1 MAMTYW
7 VNDCFDKYEVPVNAE
22 NPLQFEET
30 IDHFT
35 AQELRSSSSSSSTRT
50 ISLSLQAID
59 NKLYGP
65 LKYIPLEGTGSKIFI
80 LDHSNSDSNS
90 NSNSN
95 QKNNKE
101 ILSCQSGI
109 FNILKSKAQDIF
121 YVVAEKTSKSG
132 VKMLNI
138 RSSMKISNN
147 SPIGFRIVLKI
158 KDEIYWDE
166 ILQPSSEIYLPAQ
179 YCHTK
184 SSKLLFQPFLSE
196 QANAK
201 QPFPTIEVPLPDI
214 PGLHNN
220 NNNNNNN
227 NNSPVSVKPVTAAAA
242 AAAATGLKLSPS
254 PTTAADT
261 LMVNSTDGG
270 DSPSEEKD
278 AMNLPNDF
286 EWRYI

>member
-1 MAMTYW
+1 MTYW

-90 NSNSN
+90 HSHSNSN
-95 QKNNKE
+95 QKYNKE

-138 RSSMKISNN
+138 RSSLKISNN
-147 SPIGFRIVLKI
+147 SPIGFRVELKI

-166 ILQPSSEIYLPAQ
+166 ILQPSCEIYLPAQ

-184 SSKLLFQPFLSE
+184 SSKLLFQPFLSD
-196 QANAK
+196 QANVK
-201 QPFPTIEVPLPDI
+201 QPFPAIEVPLPDI

-220 NNNNNNN
+220 NNNNNNTPA
-227 NNSPVSVKPVTAAAA
+227 PVKTA
-242 AAAATGLKLSPS
+242 TTT
-254 PTTAADT
+254 TTAAGLKVHSPSTTAGDT
-261 LMVNSTDGG
+261 LTMNSTDGG

-278 AMNLPNDF
+278 GMNFPNDF